1 MKRKFL
7 KKTKGSLIVA
17 SVILCLY
24 SLSML
29 MPLYFLL
36 VNSFKQSFEFFD
48 NAWALPESV
57 YFENYALAW
66 ELGVGNV
73 SILDMYV
80 NSIIMTVATVLISTA
95 ATTVSAYVLARFS
108 FRGRGF
114 LRKGVPFPA
123 GRALSRPFGGF
134 ITAVLAEK
142 HSPAFL
148 HNLTPPS

>member
-57 YFENYALAW
+57 YFENYSLAW
-66 ELGVGNV
+66 KLGVGNV

-114 LRKGVPFPA
+114 LV
-123 GRALSRPFGGF
+123 
-134 ITAVLAEK
+134 AVGIGAMLIPDLGARLR
-142 HSPAFL
+142 SIRC
-148 HNLTPPS
+148 SSI